1 MEHERKVGIRKGN
14 NSSKRKSAFSRA
26 KQKMKEEMDQA
37 WKDFFEKNP
46 DIKEEDLRQRI
57 EERLRKKQG

>member
-1 MEHERKVGIRKGN
+1 MEHERKAGIRKGN

-46 DIKEEDLRQRI
+46 DIKEEDLRRRV
-57 EERLRKKQG
+57 EERLRRKRD

>member
-46 DIKEEDLRQRI
+46 DMNEKDIRRRIK
-57 EERLRKKQG
+57 ERLRSKQE